1 MHRHYHDLT
10 QAWGNFLD
18 FYSNLNKARKEKD
31 DDYVDRHLIG
41 EELVEPDEQENQQIN
56 DDLYDNYADE
66 QVNIPESGS
75 GLHISGVEKAPQ
87 INNLD
92 RRRTQSF
99 QQTPNV
105 QSSKNLLGEFAA
117 EIEAEDRQFEE
128 HQAAIVP
135 K

>member
-1 MHRHYHDLT
+1 M
-10 QAWGNFLD
+10 
-18 FYSNLNKARKEKD
+18 NKARKEKD

-75 GLHISGVEKAPQ
+75 GLHITGVEKAPA

-92 RRRTQSF
+92 RRRT
-99 QQTPNV
+99 
-105 QSSKNLLGEFAA
+105 
-117 EIEAEDRQFEE
+117 
-128 HQAAIVP
+128 
-135 K
+135 